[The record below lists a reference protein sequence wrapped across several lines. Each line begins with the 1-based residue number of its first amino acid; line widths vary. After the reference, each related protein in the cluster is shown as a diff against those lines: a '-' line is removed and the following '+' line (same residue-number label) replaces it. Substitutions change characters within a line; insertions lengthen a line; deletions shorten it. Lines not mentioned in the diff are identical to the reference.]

1 MPGPMFNPGMGTR
14 CGMMKSPEQIQQEIN
29 QLMQQ
34 YNSMYQSMSNRV
46 PMNEPAQIVNDTF
59 ANRRRGEYSEVHDP
73 SEVEQASVPMDG
85 TPRLFFD
92 FKNKRFWAK
101 KYENGQTYITPYSF
115 GSLMQN
121 SSDAVSFTPS
131 SESSVD
137 YTKELSTQNE
147 PKEESS
153 DARLDRLEAMMGQ
166 ILERMTLNESNGSGE
181 TCERGKQSAT
191 SARNGTKR
199 SGKEISGDSS
209 NVVND
214 DQAG

>member
-1 MPGPMFNPGMGTR
+1 
-14 CGMMKSPEQIQQEIN
+14 
-29 QLMQQ
+29 
-34 YNSMYQSMSNRV
+34 MSNRM

-153 DARLDRLEAMMGQ
+153 DARLDRLEAMMSQ

-181 TCERGKQSAT
+181 TCERGKQST
-191 SARNGTKR
+191 GSARNGTKR
-199 SGKEISGDSS
+199 SGKEIPGDSS

>member
-1 MPGPMFNPGMGTR
+1 MPGPMFNPGMGNR
-14 CGMMKSPEQIQQEIN
+14 CGMMKSPEQIQQEMN
-29 QLMQQ
+29 QLIQQ
-34 YNSMYQSMSNRV
+34 YNNMYQNMNNR
-46 PMNEPAQIVNDTF
+46 PMTEPAQIVNDTF

-121 SSDAVSFTPS
+121 SSDAVSFNPS

-153 DARLDRLEAMMGQ
+153 DARLDRLEAMMSQ

-181 TCERGKQSAT
+181 TCERGKQSAA

>member
-1 MPGPMFNPGMGTR
+1 MPGPMYNPMMGNR
-14 CGMMKSPEQIQQEIN
+14 CGMMKSPEQIQQEMN

-34 YNSMYQSMSNRV
+34 YQSMYQSMGNRPQMSDPTQV
-46 PMNEPAQIVNDTF
+46 VNDTF

-101 KYENGQTYITPYSF
+101 KYEKGQTYITPYSF

-131 SESSVD
+131 TESTVD

-147 PKEESS
+147 PEANNA
-153 DARLDRLEAMMGQ
+153 DARLDRLEQMMST

-181 TCERGKQSAT
+181 TCERGKQSAA

>member
-1 MPGPMFNPGMGTR
+1 MPGPMFNPGMGNR

-34 YNSMYQSMSNRV
+34 YNSMYQNMSNR
-46 PMNEPAQIVNDTF
+46 MQTNEPAQIVNDTF

-121 SSDAVSFTPS
+121 SSDAVSFIWAPRCSLAAATSRRPS
-131 SESSVD
+131 SS
-137 YTKELSTQNE
+137 
-147 PKEESS
+147 
-153 DARLDRLEAMMGQ
+153 R
-166 ILERMTLNESNGSGE
+166 
-181 TCERGKQSAT
+181 
-191 SARNGTKR
+191 
-199 SGKEISGDSS
+199 IS
-209 NVVND
+209 
-214 DQAG
+214 